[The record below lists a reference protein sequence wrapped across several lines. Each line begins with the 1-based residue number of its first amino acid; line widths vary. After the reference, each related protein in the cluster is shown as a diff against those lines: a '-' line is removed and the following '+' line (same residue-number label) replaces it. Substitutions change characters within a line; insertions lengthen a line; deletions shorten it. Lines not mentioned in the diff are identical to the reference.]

1 MPVRRETP
9 ERLKQELFGFQIFF
23 ITLSAVIGS
32 GIFVNNGS
40 ALAISGPLGLILAAL
55 IMSVVVLS
63 VNECVAELTQQFPVY
78 NAIVEYVRTFV
89 DDDLGWVIGLVYW
102 YAYAASFASQNSMA
116 GSLLAYWG
124 LGTTWRALIC
134 YALAPIVFL
143 LLNLTGVFWYGIVET
158 IGGFL
163 KLIMIVS
170 ISIYLYAI
178 AGNGDTK
185 GIVDASSPRFEA
197 GMGFENSGHA
207 ACFAIPITAYAFQGI
222 ELYAMAAFEARDAHA
237 IRWPSRW
244 ISYVVVVVYIM
255 CTVGEILTVSWNDN
269 RLPRLHDGTQE
280 STFSATSSVGSASSM
295 IILAALNTK
304 SKAMAGFLNGCLL
317 FSAFSAANTSLY
329 VASRTL
335 YGIARS
341 MPREFWITK
350 KLSILSQGTRVPVGA
365 LLATVLA
372 FCWVPFLRL
381 NNGFVTQQVVQ
392 VVSTSA
398 SNAIMIVW
406 AAICL
411 AFLRYYYW
419 LKKHD
424 PELRHSS
431 RPEFIRDSPQYTPRG
446 SLLVIQPV
454 QAWVGLI
461 GCVAIFAFSSATWWG
476 SHATVTE
483 VAMAYGAHL
492 VVVLLLV
499 VLKVCRRRKEW
510 FRATPSAV
518 QLLSILNDLRVR
530 KIDRWEPTTLER
542 VKKVSVL
549 LLRRYRNSSPEVA
562 QSQEPQELY
571 GRVVVSQHDT
581 NGLAKFRT
589 PVPVPQP
596 RDSSDV

>member
-55 IMSVVVLS
+55 ITSVVILS

-178 AGNGDTK
+178 AGN
-185 GIVDASSPRFEA
+185 VSSPKFEA

-222 ELYAMAAFEARDAHA
+222 KLYAMAAFEARDAHA

-244 ISYVVVVVYIM
+244 ISYVVVIVYIM

-269 RLPRLHDGTQE
+269 RLPRLHDGAQE
-280 STFSATSSVGSASSM
+280 SAFLAISSVGSASSM

-304 SKAMAGFLNGCLL
+304 SKTMASFLNGCLL
-317 FSAFSAANTSLY
+317 FSAFSAANTSL
-329 VASRTL
+329 
-335 YGIARS
+335 S
-341 MPREFWITK
+341 MPREFWVTK

-406 AAICL
+406 AVICL

-431 RPEFIRDSPQYTPRG
+431 RPEFIRDSPQYSPRG

-461 GCVAIFAFSSATWWG
+461 GCIAIFAFSSATWWG

-518 QLLSILNDLRVR
+518 QLLNILNDLRVR
-530 KIDRWEPTTLER
+530 KIDQWEPTTLER
-542 VKKVSVL
+542 AKKVSVL
-549 LLRRYRNSSPEVA
+549 LLHISSLIVESA
-562 QSQEPQELY
+562 GNKL
-571 GRVVVSQHDT
+571 
-581 NGLAKFRT
+581 
-589 PVPVPQP
+589 
-596 RDSSDV
+596 SDDWSTVQNVLLL